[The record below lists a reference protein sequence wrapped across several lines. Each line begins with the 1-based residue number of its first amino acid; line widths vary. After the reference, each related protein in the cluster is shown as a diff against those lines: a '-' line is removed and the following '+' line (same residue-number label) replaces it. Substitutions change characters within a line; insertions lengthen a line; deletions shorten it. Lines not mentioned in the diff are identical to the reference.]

1 MTPPSGTVTFLFTD
15 IEGSTRR
22 WEADAAAMAAAVARH
37 DALVRRAIEDAGGY
51 VFKTLG
57 DAFCAAFA
65 DAAAA
70 VAAAA
75 AAQRAVAAADW
86 SAVGGVRI
94 RAAIHLGD
102 ADERDGDY
110 FGPPLNRTARLM
122 SVAHGGQTV
131 VSRAVRDQVEG
142 RLPSGSA
149 LRDLGEHRLRDLSR
163 SEHVF
168 QLVVAGLPDA
178 FPPLLSLGRRPNN
191 LPVETASFIGRDAEL
206 ATLADALPSTR
217 LLTLTGIGGTGKTR
231 LALQLAA
238 AALDDYANGTWF
250 VELAP
255 LAAPELVAS
264 AVAGVLGIGEL
275 PGQTIETA
283 LLDHLADRQALL
295 VLDNCEHVLAAAAD
309 LAAAIVR
316 RCGGVRI
323 ITTSREPLQVAGERV
338 HPVPPLALPADD
350 DAPDAVAASE
360 VVRLFVERAH
370 AVQPRFALTADNAAA
385 VAAICRRLDG
395 IPLAIELAAARTRLM
410 TPAQI
415 LERLDQRFQ
424 LLTGGNRT
432 AEPRQQT
439 LRAAIA
445 WSYDLLSPAEQAFL
459 QRLAVFRGGWT
470 IEAAAAVCA
479 DVAEDEWMATE
490 LLSHL
495 VDKSLVV
502 AGETDGAMRFGLLE
516 SVRVFAHEVA
526 ATAPAGGAAT
536 TPASPPGGADPPD
549 GVRFGLRESVRAYA
563 EAAAAASGALGDA
576 QARHAAYFAA
586 RALTLGGLFWGG
598 EQAPALA
605 EFGLE
610 IDNLRAAL
618 RHGLADGAR
627 QALRICRGIYGYWE
641 VRGLHTE
648 GQRAAEAALAARSDD
663 ADPADVG
670 WTMFALALMQQ
681 RRGDLAAAERT
692 AAACAAT
699 LATVLSAGDLRHV
712 HVLRGNIALAAGDLA
727 AARAHY
733 EQAIATGESPG
744 ERSNRSPLVAVHN
757 NLGLVALTL
766 GDVAAARASF
776 DSALRAVAPGSVFA
790 IAVLRFNRALATLAE
805 GDLAA
810 TTAELTASLAT
821 RREIGDRWGVS
832 LCVEA
837 YGWVAAAG
845 GAPDRAARLLAAAAA
860 LRDELGMPLEPLQ
873 QRYHDAAAA
882 RVAAALDPAARA
894 AAEAEGA
901 ALGWEQAVAMAQD
914 GA

>member
-1 MTPPSGTVTFLFTD
+1 MGPPSGHVTFLFTD

-22 WEADAAAMAAAVARH
+22 WDAEPAAMAAAVARH
-37 DALVRRAIEDAGGY
+37 DALVRAAIEGAGGY

-65 DAAAA
+65 DAGGA

-75 AAQRAVAAADW
+75 AAQRAVAGADW
-86 SAVGGVRI
+86 AAVGGLRI
-94 RAAIHLGD
+94 RAAIHAGA

-122 SVAHGGQTV
+122 GVAHGGQTV
-131 VSRAVRDQVEG
+131 LSRAARDLVG
-142 RLPSGSA
+142 ADLPDGA
-149 LRDLGEHRLRDLSR
+149 TLRDLGEHRLRDLSR

-168 QLVVAGLPDA
+168 QLVVPGLPDD
-178 FPPLLSLGRRPNN
+178 FPALLSLGRRPNN
-191 LPVETASFIGRDAEL
+191 LPVETASFIGREAEL
-206 ATLADALPSTR
+206 AALVDALPSTR

-238 AALDDYANGTWF
+238 AALDGYANGTWF
-250 VELAP
+250 VELGP
-255 LAAPELVAS
+255 LAAPELVTS
-264 AVAGVLGIGEL
+264 AVAGVLGVGEL
-275 PGQTIETA
+275 PGQTIEA
-283 LLDHLADRQALL
+283 AVLDHLADRQALL

-309 LAAAIVR
+309 LASAIAR

-323 ITTSREPLQVAGERV
+323 IATSREPLQIAGERV

-350 DAPDAVAASE
+350 DAPDVVAASE
-360 VVRLFVERAH
+360 VVRLFVERAR
-370 AVQPRFALTADNAAA
+370 ALQPRFAITADNAAA

-415 LERLDQRFQ
+415 LDRLDQRFQ

-445 WSYDLLSPAEQAFL
+445 WSYDLLSPDEQAFL

-470 IEAAAAVCA
+470 IEAAAAVCG

-502 AGETDGAMRFGLLE
+502 ASETDGGMRFGLLE
-516 SVRVFAHEVA
+516 SVRAFAHEA
-526 ATAPAGGAAT
+526 AARAADGGAPA
-536 TPASPPGGADPPD
+536 ASPPPAAGAPD
-549 GVRFGLRESVRAYA
+549 DVRFGLLEPVRAYA

-681 RRGDLAAAERT
+681 RRGDLAAAEQT

-712 HVLRGNIALAAGDLA
+712 QVLRGNIALAAGDLA

-790 IAVLRFNRALATLAE
+790 IAVLRFNRALATLAD

-860 LRDELGMPLEPLQ
+860 LRDELAQPLEPLQ
-873 QRYHDAAAA
+873 QRYHDEAAA

-914 GA
+914 GV